1 MKQID
6 YEPRVE
12 GFWNVHGFAAT
23 KEDKELREKKNVPEE
38 NLNDPVDRW
47 IHYFGVPTIQVRHS
61 LPLPSVPLDKL
72 TLSSNVD
79 DSSQITHKEFNIPN
93 YDFDPQIYHKL
104 PYERRHGVSIP
115 GEFIQF

>member
-1 MKQID
+1 M
-6 YEPRVE
+6 
-12 GFWNVHGFAAT
+12 HGFAAT
-23 KEDKELREKKNVPEE
+23 KEDRELRKKKNVPEE

-61 LPLPSVPLDKL
+61 LPLPSIPIDKFP
-72 TLSSNVD
+72 LSSTPTNNSD
-79 DSSQITHKEFNIPN
+79 GTPKTINKEFNVPN

-115 GEFIQF
+115 GEFIQFILKIFT